1 MINWRKCHPDVE
13 LLWIIFLPCKGRQ
26 RLPNLLVRAVLSGA
40 PDCPRDMYR
49 INTTCYCS
57 VVPYSSKWVSRHIAG
72 DSSIQASVTRSPER
86 EVLFSSASTADWLK
100 LLPGRG
106 QQPTVPHLSRDV
118 NTCSSIRSLYRLR
131 GLISEYSQL
140 TALQRV
146 YLEYWDTYNSTS
158 SDFLLLL
165 RNAINGDDPQS
176 ETPLCSRHCIYPPAC
191 FQKQNRKHML
201 SQTWYPFYLALDQC
215 VAYTYIYLEATSSIV
230 CFIPWYVGV
239 LNCRSVCDTPPMNW
253 PEYTQRGGFC

>member
-146 YLEYWDTYNSTS
+146 YLEYWDTEIPTIPPPVTSYCCFGMRSTGMTPNPKHLYAPGTAS
-158 SDFLLLL
+158 THLL
-165 RNAINGDDPQS
+165 A
-176 ETPLCSRHCIYPPAC
+176 SRSKTGSTCWV
-191 FQKQNRKHML
+191 KHDIL
-201 SQTWYPFYLALDQC
+201 
-215 VAYTYIYLEATSSIV
+215 
-230 CFIPWYVGV
+230 FI
-239 LNCRSVCDTPPMNW
+239 
-253 PEYTQRGGFC
+253 